1 MAKPVSNPTTRVLQ
15 ILEFLAVSPTE
26 AYGLSE
32 LSRALAL
39 SKTTCL
45 SILNTLVD
53 AGYVIQHPTR
63 KHYTLGPSA
72 VAVGQAALAR
82 FPDVGDLSPVLRR
95 LFREF
100 GLTATA
106 EAVAGDQLVVVASAG
121 LGDPM
126 RGIAR
131 TGVRLPFAPPYGAPL
146 AAALDGNG
154 FDDYL
159 ARAHPPLD
167 ADHTASLLRSFEA
180 GRRRGYFVGLDL
192 PAGHAEHDRLEAL
205 WQARAPAAELEA
217 LSAVRRD
224 AGYFLDLI
232 DDKADYAVS
241 VLSAPVVT
249 RHGRVEIALA
259 LLAFGAHWSGAQIKA
274 AGRGLVEAAADLAE
288 RNAGD

>member
-53 AGYVIQHPTR
+53 AGYVLQHPTR

-95 LFREF
+95 LFRQF

-146 AAALDGNG
+146 AAALDARS
-154 FDDYL
+154 FEDYL

-167 ADHTASLLRSFEA
+167 VAHTAALLRSFEA
-180 GRRRGYFVGLDL
+180 GRRRGFFVGLDL
-192 PAGHAEHDRLEAL
+192 PAGHDQHERLEAV
-205 WQARAPAAELEA
+205 WKARAPGADLEA
-217 LSAVRRD
+217 ISAVRRE
-224 AGYFLDLI
+224 AGYFLDEI
-232 DDKADYAVS
+232 ADDADYAVS

-259 LLAFGAHWSGAQIKA
+259 LLAFGAHWKGARIQA
-274 AGRGLVEAAADLAE
+274 AGRGLMEAASDLAE
-288 RNAGD
+288 RRSGD

>member
-1 MAKPVSNPTTRVLQ
+1 MAKPVSNPTLRVLQ

-32 LSRALAL
+32 LSRALGL

-53 AGYVIQHPTR
+53 AGYVLQHPTR

-100 GLTATA
+100 GMTATA
-106 EAVAGDQLVVVASAG
+106 EAVAGDQLVVVAAAG
-121 LGDPM
+121 MGDPM

-146 AAALDGNG
+146 AAALDPQG
-154 FDDYL
+154 FEDYL
-159 ARAHPPLD
+159 ARAEPAVD
-167 ADHTASLLRSFEA
+167 RERTAALLRSFEV
-180 GRRRGYFVGLDL
+180 GRQRGFFVGLDL
-192 PAGHAEHDRLEAL
+192 PTDHALHDRLEAV
-205 WQARAPAAELEA
+205 WQARAPGQELQS
-217 LSAVRRD
+217 LSAARRD
-224 AGYFLDLI
+224 AGYFLDDI
-232 DDKADYAVS
+232 DDTAQYAVS

-259 LLAFGAHWSGAQIKA
+259 LLAFGARWSGAQTRA
-274 AGRGLVEAAADLAE
+274 AGQRLVQAAADLAE
-288 RNAGD
+288 RRSSD